1 VPLLTQQDYLDQVAF
16 ELGGQ
21 LQGGPAPDAFTAQ
34 LMAALAARL
43 PVLWQVNQ
51 TRVGNASATV
61 ISLYVKRQAIQEL
74 MGQYR
79 GFVDEQA
86 GRGVLRLNYSQLFK
100 QLFQLYQLA
109 DKELHDELT
118 WARANRRVASGR
130 LLARYPSDARVPAHV
145 PGPGEPVR
153 QSPWRADPNS
163 ERLKGWPWPYP
174 PWPGGVAGL
183 WCWGDV
189 P

>member
-1 VPLLTQQDYLDQVAF
+1 MPLLTQQDYLDQIAQ
-16 ELGGQ
+16 ELGNP
-21 LQGGPAPDAFTAQ
+21 LVGGPLPDAFTQQ
-34 LMAALAARL
+34 LMGALAARL
-43 PVLWQVNQ
+43 PVLWAMNS

-61 ISLYVKRQAIQEL
+61 ISLYTKRQGVTEL
-74 MGQYR
+74 LGQVR

-86 GRGVLRLNYSQLFK
+86 GRGVLRLNYSQLFRNLK
-100 QLFQLYQLA
+100 DLYALT

-118 WARANRRVASGR
+118 WSRANRRVASGR
-130 LLARYPSDARVPAHV
+130 LLARYPSDPRVPAHV

-153 QSPWRADPNS
+153 RGPLWGDPNS

-174 PWPGGVAGL
+174 PYPAAGL
-183 WCWGDV
+183 WAWREV